1 MRSSSPVRRRSPQI
15 KVAECGPFLG
25 VRDSLDPSV
34 SNDPRYA
41 RELVNV
47 MPRELDKPT
56 TFVGRPGFDK
66 LLSSALGASTPGTG
80 ATTNIGQCVH
90 HFIDTGALGEA
101 ILLVVGGKARLY
113 FTASD
118 SVLGAPVMTQGQDS
132 ERCFAL
138 TFGNSL
144 IMSDGVSVPKRFYD
158 VNSTAG
164 TSSSG
169 TLTDAPIFYGQPVV
183 YYAKLFAIKNAE
195 RNVIVWSE
203 ENDPTIGYETTP
215 YSNSWELGQTSQE
228 PLYALAATNEALYY
242 FRARSTGA
250 IRGAV
255 TPEFTT
261 DGTHEGISQTQGTV
275 SPDGVCTVGERVF
288 FIDADAQPCV
298 IDGGKV
304 RVIEGF
310 TETLRTLDKT
320 KLSKA
325 ITRYNPTTGLVYF
338 GVVEIGQE
346 DCSAIMCVNPV
357 LNTAVGVWRGFN
369 FTALG
374 IVKPGN
380 INATG
385 LGGAASANGT
395 TCEVGV
401 PALLHI
407 HTDGYVYIHG
417 TPNGNIWDD
426 YLDSGTVAIAHA
438 VESSHLA
445 TDTEVE
451 KRFQRADLLMRVED
465 GTNDVGVRMITP
477 YGSSTALEVD
487 FASGGPN
494 WDEFN
499 WDEAAWGED
508 YAERHGAVGFNQVG
522 RWARV
527 RLEHQETGEKFGFTK
542 LSVNHTP
549 SGNAWQAA

>member
-1 MRSSSPVRRRSPQI
+1 MRGSSPVRRRSPQI

-25 VRDSLDPSV
+25 VRDALDPSV

-47 MPRELDKPT
+47 MPLDLTKPST
-56 TFVGRPGFDK
+56 MVGRPGFE
-66 LLSSALGASTPGTG
+66 ALKAQVTVTSGTQG
-80 ATTNIGQCVH
+80 DFGRLVH
-90 HFIDTGALGEA
+90 HFVREDGEERTMYAFGRFLYAYNWNTPADTFSFAFYDLA
-101 ILLVVGGKARLY
+101 TRLY
-113 FTASD
+113 A
-118 SVLGAPVMTQGQDS
+118 V
-132 ERCFAL
+132 
-138 TFGNSL
+138 TFGDRVVVHDGANTPMSL
-144 IMSDGVSVPKRFYD
+144 DPIAVL
-158 VNSTAG
+158 N
-164 TSSSG
+164 TS
-169 TLTDAPIFYGQPVV
+169 LANAPIFFGRPRI
-183 YYAKLFAIKNAE
+183 YYAKLFAIKADE
-195 RNVIVWSE
+195 RSVIVWSE
-203 ENDPTIGYETTP
+203 ENDPTLGYETVP
-215 YSNSWELGQTSQE
+215 YSNSWQLGQTDQE

-242 FRARSTGA
+242 FRARSIGS

-261 DGTHEGISQTQGTV
+261 DGTHEGISQTRGTV
-275 SPDGVCTVGERVF
+275 SPDGVCEVGERVF

-298 IDGGKV
+298 IQGGE
-304 RVIEGF
+304 VIPIYGF
-310 TETLRTLDKT
+310 TETIRTLDKS
-320 KLSKA
+320 KLDRA
-325 ITRYNPTTGLVYF
+325 ITRYDPSTGLVRF
-338 GVVEIGQE
+338 CLVEIGQ
-346 DCSAIMCVNPV
+346 DNPSVTLLVNPI
-357 LNTAVGVWRGFN
+357 LNIAVGVHRGYVVA
-369 FTALG
+369 ALG
-374 IVKPGN
+374 
-380 INATG
+380 
-385 LGGAASANGT
+385 AARDAAGQSRF
-395 TCEVGV
+395 VH
-401 PALLHI
+401 LS
-407 HTDGYVYIHG
+407 TDGYIYAHG
-417 TPNGNIWDD
+417 TPDGDIWDD
-426 YLDSGTVAIAHA
+426 EFGAGTVAIAHA